1 MATSSKRGKSK
12 KYMIRSLEK
21 FNRLVDALQEL
32 PTIGKKSAT
41 RLAYFMVIKDTFV
54 GMKVSHAIEDA
65 LGSLRKCR
73 VCGGMSEDELCF
85 ICCDEM
91 RDSTLLCIVENA
103 KDILLLEENGLFD
116 GRYFVLET
124 LEELSVSHLED
135 IVKDGVKEVLF
146 ALTPSIANDAV
157 ILYIEDK
164 LSDYPV
170 NFSRIAQGVPTGV
183 SLENIDILSL
193 TRALE
198 DRVKV

>member
-1 MATSSKRGKSK
+1 
-12 KYMIRSLEK
+12 MIRSLEK
-21 FNRLVDALQEL
+21 FNRLVEALQEL

-41 RLAYFMVIKDTFV
+41 RLAYHMVMQDSFV

-65 LGSLRKCR
+65 LGTLKKCS

-85 ICCDEM
+85 ICSDDG

-116 GRYFVLET
+116 GKYFVLES
-124 LEELSVSHLED
+124 LEELSIEHL
-135 IVKDGVKEVLF
+135 VKIAESGITELVF

-164 LSDYPV
+164 LDDFDI
-170 NFSRIAQGVPTGV
+170 NFSKIAQGVPTGV

-198 DRVKV
+198 DRVRI

>member
-1 MATSSKRGKSK
+1 MRG
-12 KYMIRSLEK
+12 SLDK

-41 RLAYFMVIKDTFV
+41 RLAYHMVVKESYI
-54 GMKVSHAIEDA
+54 GMKISHTIEEA
-65 LGSLRKCR
+65 LGSVKKCS

-85 ICCDEM
+85 ICSDER
-91 RDSTLLCIVENA
+91 RDSSVLCIIENA

-116 GRYFVLET
+116 GKYFVLDS
-124 LEELSVSHLED
+124 LEELSISHLIK
-135 IVKDGVKEVLF
+135 IVEGGVNEVIF
-146 ALTPSIANDAV
+146 ALTPSISNDAV

-164 LSDYPV
+164 LSEYKV
-170 NFSRIAQGVPTGV
+170 NFSKIAQGVPTGV

-193 TRALE
+193 TRAME

>member
-1 MATSSKRGKSK
+1 MKGS
-12 KYMIRSLEK
+12 IDK
-21 FNRLVDALQEL
+21 FNRLVDSLQEL

-41 RLAYFMVIKDTFV
+41 RLAYHMVMKDTFV
-54 GMKVSHAIEDA
+54 GMKISHAIEEA
-65 LGSLRKCR
+65 LGSLRKCN

-85 ICCDEM
+85 ICSDES
-91 RDSTLLCIVENA
+91 RDHKLLCIIENA

-116 GRYFVLET
+116 GKYFVLDS
-124 LEELSVSHLED
+124 LEELSISHLENM
-135 IVKDGVKEVLF
+135 VKSGIQEVVF

-164 LSDYPV
+164 LAPYDV
-170 NFSRIAQGVPTGV
+170 NFSKIAQGVPTGV